1 MTAKTAPSPRLTL
14 TFTFMTVLLSII
26 GFGIVIPVMPDLLVE
41 VTGQDVSSA
50 ASLGGW
56 LYFTYA
62 LAQFAMSPILG
73 GLSDRFGRRP
83 VILLSLA
90 AYSADFL
97 LMALAPSYA
106 WLVFARFVS
115 GATAATYATANAIVA
130 DITPPER
137 RSANFGLLGAAFG
150 LGFIIGP
157 IIGGIFGEYGPRAP
171 FFAAACLGVVNVVFG
186 YFALPETLAKRRPF
200 DIRRANPLGSLLS
213 VGRLSI
219 VRTVLVAYFLM
230 QFAHHALPA
239 VFAYFAKFKYGW
251 SPLEIGYALTF
262 VGVTAALVQGGLTR
276 RIIPAIGEAKS
287 VLIGATAMMISFAG
301 YAFLSPTGAWIYLWI
316 AVGAFGGLMMPAM
329 QGIMST
335 AVPSDGQGEL
345 QGAIS
350 SVMSLTMMSSPLL
363 MTAVF
368 TYFTSGAAGMIFP
381 GAPLAIGLVCLAAS
395 MVPFVVIVGKAR
407 QEAQASPGVSA

>member
-1 MTAKTAPSPRLTL
+1 MTAKPAPSPRLTL
-14 TFTFMTVLLSII
+14 TFTFITVLLSII
-26 GFGIVIPVMPDLLVE
+26 GFGIVIPVMPELLVE
-41 VTGQDVSSA
+41 VTGKDVSGA

-62 LAQFAMSPILG
+62 LAQFVMSPVLG

-83 VILLSLA
+83 VILLSLL

-97 LMALAPSYA
+97 LMALAPSYF
-106 WLVFARFVS
+106 WLVVARFLS
-115 GATAATYATANAIVA
+115 GATAATYSTANAIVA

-157 IIGGIFGEYGPRAP
+157 VIGGIFGEYGTRAP
-171 FFAAACLGVVNVVFG
+171 FLVASGIGALNVVFG
-186 YFALPETLAKRRPF
+186 FFALPETLKTKRDF
-200 DIRRANPLGSLLS
+200 KIARANPVGSLLS
-213 VGRLSI
+213 VGRFAI
-219 VRTVLVAYFLM
+219 VRTVLVSYFLM

-251 SPLEIGYALTF
+251 TPLEIGYALTF
-262 VGVTAALVQGGLTR
+262 VGVSAAIVQGGLTR
-276 RIIPAIGEAKS
+276 KIIPAIGEPRA
-287 VLIGATAMMISFAG
+287 VLLGATAMMVSFAG
-301 YAFLSPTGAWIYLWI
+301 YAFYSPTGAWIYVWI
-316 AVGAFGGLMMPAM
+316 LVGSLGGLMMPAM

-335 AVPSDGQGEL
+335 AISSDGQGEL

-363 MTAVF
+363 MTAIF
-368 TYFTSGAAGMIFP
+368 AYFTSGEAGIVFP
-381 GAPLAIGLVCLAAS
+381 GAPLALSLVCLAAS
-395 MVPFVVIVGKAR
+395 MVPFLLIVRKTQQRAH
-407 QEAQASPGVSA
+407 ASPGVSA